1 MAGAIQS
8 KDAKQKRQPV
18 GITDI
23 QSFTFTGA
31 TAAQVYELSVVAEKI
46 SFQQEGS
53 LVGTVEFSLTG
64 VTHAASAAIPAQG
77 TISNYTASL
86 AKTVRITI
94 TSGAG
99 RLVIAGK

>member
-18 GITDI
+18 SITDI
-23 QSFTFTGA
+23 QSFSFS
-31 TAAQVYELSVVAEKI
+31 AAGTQTIELSIVAEKV
-46 SFQQEGS
+46 SFQQEGT

-64 VTHAASAAIPAQG
+64 VTHAGSTAIPAQG

-86 AKTVRITI
+86 AKSVKITI
-94 TSGAG
+94 ASGAG

>member
-23 QSFTFTGA
+23 QSFSFTGA
-31 TAAQVYELSVVAEKI
+31 GTQIVELSIVAEKI
-46 SFQQEGS
+46 SFQQEGT
-53 LVGTVEFSLTG
+53 LTGTVEFSLTG
-64 VTHAASAAIPAQG
+64 QTFVGSAAIPASG
-77 TISNYTASL
+77 NISNYTTSL
-86 AKTVRITI
+86 AKVIKITVA
-94 TSGAG
+94 SGAG